1 MKQNQNQFSGKDI
14 DKSMALRLP
23 AGSTFNSIDTGKTY
37 VIGEKNNLIQSGLG
51 NPPTIEEI
59 GILND
64 RTVGLQLDVSKEN
77 IVGTG
82 FTSDLYG
89 INSIAIGKSV
99 TRVVNINAVRAQAE
113 HVGTG
118 QTYFITGVT
127 GRGVHNGSGTSDA
140 VYGSFAE
147 AKVIGTGTGSHNYV
161 VGNNVVSK
169 VDNPNAN
176 VNQLQGQHVAVK
188 LDDGTVNQNLIVQ
201 LLDVDSTG
209 GTITGDLSYLRIQN
223 DTIAAS
229 VGGTARSIYS
239 LSTLPSEFA
248 GSIKAASLIDTGVTE
263 HANNAAAITAGLAT
277 GTHYRTG
284 DALKIVH

>member
-23 AGSTFNSIDTGKTY
+23 AGSTFNSTDTGNTY

-51 NPPTIEEI
+51 SPPTIGEI

-64 RTVGLQLDVSKEN
+64 RTVGLQIDVSKEN

-89 INSIAIGKSV
+89 INSVATGKSI
-99 TRVVNINAVRAQAE
+99 TRVVNINAIRAQSE
-113 HVGTG
+113 HVGSG

-127 GRGVHNGSGTSDA
+127 SRGVHNGSGTSDA

-147 AKVIGTGTGSHNYV
+147 AKVIGIGPGSHNYV

-169 VDNPNAN
+169 IDNPNAN

-188 LDDGTVNQNLIVQ
+188 IDDGTVNQNVIVQ
-201 LLDVDSTG
+201 LLDIDSSG
-209 GTITGDLSYLRIQN
+209 GTVSGDLSYLRIQN
-223 DTIAAS
+223 DS
-229 VGGTARSIYS
+229 VPTVVGTARAIYS

-248 GSIKAASLIDTGVTE
+248 GSVQAGGLINTGVTE
-263 HANNAAAITAGLAT
+263 HADNAAAITAGLAV
-277 GTHYRTG
+277 GTHYRTA
-284 DALKIVH
+284 DDLKIVH